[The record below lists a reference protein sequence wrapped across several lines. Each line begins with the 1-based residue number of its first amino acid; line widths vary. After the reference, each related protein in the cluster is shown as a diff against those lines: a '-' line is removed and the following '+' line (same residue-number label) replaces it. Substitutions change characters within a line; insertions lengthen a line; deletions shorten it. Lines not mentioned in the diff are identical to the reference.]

1 MSTKTEKIHN
11 LIRQSYC
18 AGSIYEIWN
27 NANPKKIEHLTT
39 AEKIELME
47 NNLQSFILKNKA
59 SKNRFL
65 KFD

>member
-47 NNLQSFILKNKA
+47 NNLQSFIIKNKDYIE
-59 SKNRFL
+59 KIVTE
-65 KFD
+65 